1 MRLRAG
7 VLFVGGSM
15 AAASGAWAHHGSA
28 PHFFMDRD
36 VEIEGTVRS
45 FEARN
50 PHSFVNVE
58 VAEEGGAVVVWRCE
72 LNSIASIRRAGID
85 ESTFTPGAR
94 VRLTGHPARHGEHEC
109 YFRTAEF
116 ADGRVVSQGQVPP
129 TALPQA
135 TAPAIEQTQIFG
147 TWARKVVAAGGVA
160 GPGMMQFLTP
170 AGRAASAA
178 YDAYRDDPA
187 RHCSPVSPQR
197 LWGNPV
203 QPVEITRDGDLI
215 LLRFEFMDAVRTV
228 HLNAPAPPTNGPRT
242 VLGSSS
248 GRFEGE
254 TLVIETA
261 HFAPGVVTQYAQT
274 APGEFAGV
282 LHSDQYRLTERLRF
296 NEATG
301 ELEVT
306 WTHEDPLYFTGAQS
320 GGPATFVRRP
330 DLRVAPYNCVPD
342 PL

>member
-1 MRLRAG
+1 MRLGAG

-36 VEIEGTVRS
+36 VEIAGTVRS

-58 VAEEGGAVVVWRCE
+58 VAEEGGAAVVWRCE

-135 TAPAIEQTQIFG
+135 TAPAIEQTQLFG

-187 RHCSPVSPQR
+187 RNCSPVSPQR

-215 LLRFEFMDAVRTV
+215 VLKFEFMDAVREV
-228 HLNAPAPPTNGPRT
+228 YLNRTAPPVDAPRT
-242 VLGSSS
+242 VLGASVGPLRRRHAGHRELAVRARRRYAVRANGA
-248 GRFEGE
+248 GRVCGHPAFGS
-254 TLVIETA
+254 VPA
-261 HFAPGVVTQYAQT
+261 HGAVALRRSDGRARGHVDSRRPVVFHRRA
-274 APGEFAGV
+274 
-282 LHSDQYRLTERLRF
+282 ERWARDVRAALRF
-296 NEATG
+296 A
-301 ELEVT
+301 
-306 WTHEDPLYFTGAQS
+306 
-320 GGPATFVRRP
+320 RRP
-330 DLRVAPYNCVPD
+330 VQLRA
-342 PL
+342 

>member
-1 MRLRAG
+1 MRFGAG

-36 VEIEGTVRS
+36 VEIAGTVRS

-58 VAEEGGAVVVWRCE
+58 VAEEGGAAVVWRCE

-85 ESTFTPGAR
+85 ENTFTPGAR

-135 TAPAIEQTQIFG
+135 TTPAIEQTQIFG

-203 QPVEITRDGDLI
+203 QPVEITRDGDVVV
-215 LLRFEFMDAVRTV
+215 LRFEFMDAVRTV

-248 GRFEGE
+248 GRFEGRNARHRDCALR
-254 TLVIETA
+254 TGCRHAICA
-261 HFAPGVVTQYAQT
+261 NG
-274 APGEFAGV
+274 AGRV
-282 LHSDQYRLTERLRF
+282 C
-296 NEATG
+296 
-301 ELEVT
+301 
-306 WTHEDPLYFTGAQS
+306 
-320 GGPATFVRRP
+320 RRP
-330 DLRVAPYNCVPD
+330 ALGSVPAHGAVALQRRHRRARGHVDSRRPVVFHGRAERWARDVRAAPRFACRPVQLRA
-342 PL
+342 

>member
-1 MRLRAG
+1 MGRRRISSWTAT
-7 VLFVGGSM
+7 S
-15 AAASGAWAHHGSA
+15 
-28 PHFFMDRD
+28 
-36 VEIEGTVRS
+36 RS
-45 FEARN
+45 RVPCGRSSARN

-58 VAEEGGAVVVWRCE
+58 VAEEGGAAVVWRCE

-85 ESTFTPGAR
+85 ENTFTPGAR

-203 QPVEITRDGDLI
+203 QPVEITRDG
-215 LLRFEFMDAVRTV
+215 
-228 HLNAPAPPTNGPRT
+228 
-242 VLGSSS
+242 
-248 GRFEGE
+248 
-254 TLVIETA
+254 
-261 HFAPGVVTQYAQT
+261 
-274 APGEFAGV
+274 
-282 LHSDQYRLTERLRF
+282 
-296 NEATG
+296 
-301 ELEVT
+301 
-306 WTHEDPLYFTGAQS
+306 
-320 GGPATFVRRP
+320 RP
-330 DLRVAPYNCVPD
+330 HRASLRVHGCRARRCTLNRPCAAHGCAAHRARRLVR
-342 PL
+342 PLRR